1 MFKGVCE
8 RVCAPAGAGVTGAGL
23 RPAPVTS
30 QRQASH
36 EVVSTLEARTGG
48 HVCRARARSQK
59 VVMMECS
66 GWDAFR
72 TREGS

>member
-23 RPAPVTS
+23 SPAPVTS

-36 EVVSTLEARTGG
+36 EVVSTLEARTVAMCVGLE
-48 HVCRARARSQK
+48 RAAKR
-59 VVMMECS
+59 
-66 GWDAFR
+66 WL
-72 TREGS
+72 